1 MIKKSKVIVI
11 LPAFNAEKTLEKTV
25 KDIPIDIVS
34 EIILVDDCSRDGTVA
49 LARKLNLTVYTH
61 DKNKGYGA
69 NQKTCYT
76 VALERGADIIVMI
89 HPDYQYDAKVIKY
102 LVGFIE
108 EGYVDVMLGSRIRSR
123 KEVLE
128 GGMPYYKYLSN
139 RFLTFWEN
147 VLSGQ
152 NLSEWHTGL
161 RAYRREV
168 LESIDF
174 INNSNDFVFDSEV
187 LFQIIEKGYHIGDI
201 PVPVRYAVE
210 SSSINFER
218 SLEYGILTL
227 FTAFKFFFKMQ
238 IQKIYKKKR

>member
-1 MIKKSKVIVI
+1 MNKKPKVIVI
-11 LPAFNAEKTLEKTV
+11 LPAFNAEATLEKTV
-25 KDIPIDIVS
+25 GDIPMDIVS
-34 EIILVDDCSRDGTVA
+34 EIILVDDGSSDETVA
-49 LARKLNLTVYTH
+49 LAHKLNLSVYSH
-61 DKNKGYGA
+61 GINKGYGA

-108 EGYVDVMLGSRIRSR
+108 EGYADVMLGSRIRSR
-123 KEVLE
+123 KEALD

-168 LESIDF
+168 LENISF
-174 INNSNDFVFDSEV
+174 MKNSNDFVFDTEV
-187 LFQIIEKGYHIGDI
+187 LFQIIEKGYRIGEI
-201 PVPVRYAVE
+201 PIPVRYFKEA
-210 SSSINFER
+210 SSINFER
-218 SLEYGILTL
+218 SLEYGLLTL
-227 FTAFKFFFKMQ
+227 YTALKFFFKR
-238 IQKIYKKKR
+238 ITIVFYGKR

>member
-1 MIKKSKVIVI
+1 MIKKSKIIVI

-25 KDIPIDIVS
+25 GDIPMDIVS
-34 EIILVDDCSRDGTVA
+34 EVILVDDCSRDGTVT

-61 DKNKGYGA
+61 DKNKGYGG

-76 VALERGADIIVMI
+76 VALEKGADIIIMI

-108 EGYVDVMLGSRIRSR
+108 EGYCDVMLGSRIRSR

-128 GGMPYYKYLSN
+128 AGMPLYKYLSN
-139 RFLTFWEN
+139 RFLTFCEN
-147 VLSGQ
+147 LLSGQ

-161 RAYRREV
+161 RAYKREV

-174 INNSNDFVFDSEV
+174 MDNSNDFVFDSEV
-187 LFQIIEKGYHIGDI
+187 LFQIIEKGYHIGEI

-218 SLEYGILTL
+218 SLEYGVLTL
-227 FTAFKFFFKMQ
+227 FTAFKFFFKTN
-238 IQKIYKKKR
+238 IKKVYKKK